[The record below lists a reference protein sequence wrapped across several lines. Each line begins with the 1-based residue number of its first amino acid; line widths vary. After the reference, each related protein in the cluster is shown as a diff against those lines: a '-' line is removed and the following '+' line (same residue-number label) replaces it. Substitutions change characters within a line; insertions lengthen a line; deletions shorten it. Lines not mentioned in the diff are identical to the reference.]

1 MWLGEKQAGPG
12 VLGLM
17 RKTGRLIIKGLMRV
31 CIVAPSS
38 KQLRHPR
45 RGHSPHCQKN
55 TGSNG
60 FLEAVASLESDVT
73 EETGM
78 AEQELE
84 ASGDCGRSRT
94 PRRGKAQTG
103 GGGGRAPVGMCR
115 AMMSKMIHSTW
126 PLNIDR
132 VTSRATQKP
141 EHSFRELNAL
151 AAELHGQGRG
161 RRVPGRPNGAR
172 DGARAPT

>member
-17 RKTGRLIIKGLMRV
+17 RKTGRLKIKWLIRV
-31 CIVAPSS
+31 CVVTPAQNNAGAPAADTPPTA
-38 KQLRHPR
+38 K
-45 RGHSPHCQKN
+45 K
-55 TGSNG
+55 
-60 FLEAVASLESDVT
+60 EAVASLESDVT
-73 EETGM
+73 EETG
-78 AEQELE
+78 
-84 ASGDCGRSRT
+84 SGDCSRSRT

>member
-1 MWLGEKQAGPG
+1 MHCHTSSTP
-12 VLGLM
+12 
-17 RKTGRLIIKGLMRV
+17 
-31 CIVAPSS
+31 APP
-38 KQLRHPR
+38 PR
-45 RGHSPHCQKN
+45 TLPPLPKN
-55 TGSNG
+55 TDSNG

-84 ASGDCGRSRT
+84 ASGDCGRSTRT
-94 PRRGKAQTG
+94 ARRGKALPTDRRQWWQSP
-103 GGGGRAPVGMCR
+103 AGMCR

>member
-31 CIVAPSS
+31 CIALPPQP
-38 KQLRHPR
+38 K
-45 RGHSPHCQKN
+45 KN
-55 TGSNG
+55 TDSNG

-73 EETGM
+73 EEIGM
-78 AEQELE
+78 AEPEVE

-94 PRRGKAQTG
+94 PRRGKALPTDRRQWWQSP
-103 GGGGRAPVGMCR
+103 AGMCR

-141 EHSFRELNAL
+141 EHSFR
-151 AAELHGQGRG
+151 
-161 RRVPGRPNGAR
+161 
-172 DGARAPT
+172 